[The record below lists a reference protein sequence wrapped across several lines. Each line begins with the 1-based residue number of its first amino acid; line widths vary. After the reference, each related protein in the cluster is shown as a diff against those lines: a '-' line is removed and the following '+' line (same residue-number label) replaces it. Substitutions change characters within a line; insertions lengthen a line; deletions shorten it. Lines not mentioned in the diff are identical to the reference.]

1 MVCGLW
7 CHFPNRNHKLTL
19 SDGTAIAAS
28 PTGYLA
34 NVAGSPLMLGASAAG
49 SSMLK
54 GDIGFFGAWGNEF
67 SAGDITNA
75 IALGTSIMTGRGETV

>member
-67 SAGDITNA
+67 SQEI
-75 IALGTSIMTGRGETV
+75 SQMP